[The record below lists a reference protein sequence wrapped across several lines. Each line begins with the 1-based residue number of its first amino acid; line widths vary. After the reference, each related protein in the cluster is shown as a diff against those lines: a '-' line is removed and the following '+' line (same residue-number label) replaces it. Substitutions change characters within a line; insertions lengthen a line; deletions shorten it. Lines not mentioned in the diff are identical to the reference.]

1 MIEDPNLVAGTPST
15 DFGSQPNL
23 TPDSSTYV
31 NRPSEIRRFTKF
43 ILVTRGFGV
52 GLAIVVASVVLM
64 IVGFA
69 IAPTDPLAEDFS
81 AILAPPSW
89 DHWFG
94 TDQNGRDVFSRVIA
108 APRVDIYIA
117 LMSTAAAL
125 VIGVPLGV
133 MAIGTSR
140 LGSAF
145 SEFMLRLLD
154 VIQAF
159 PVFILALALVA
170 AFGPSALNVI
180 IALTVLQFPVFL
192 RLTRSSALVNRNRSF
207 VEAARISGAGSF
219 TVLRRHIL
227 PNSMA
232 PAFVGASVAVAQAV
246 LVTAGLSFVGA
257 GIRPPTP
264 EWGAMISE
272 GAQNL
277 ITGQWWTS
285 VFPGLALAIVALGY
299 ALVGDGLKQYLD
311 PARRR

>member
-1 MIEDPNLVAGTPST
+1 MPPE
-15 DFGSQPNL
+15 
-23 TPDSSTYV
+23 SSTYV
-31 NRPSEIRRFTKF
+31 KRPSELSRFIKF
-43 ILVTRGFGV
+43 TRTNRAFGV
-52 GLAIVVASVVLM
+52 GLAIVAASMVLM
-64 IVGFA
+64 IFGFV
-69 IAPTDPLAEDFS
+69 IAPIDPVAEDFS
-81 AILAPPSW
+81 AILTAPSRG
-89 DHWFG
+89 HWFG
-94 TDQNGRDVFSRVIA
+94 TDQMGRDVFSRVVA

-117 LMSTAAAL
+117 LTSTALAFM
-125 VIGVPLGV
+125 IGVPLGV
-133 MAIGTSR
+133 IAIGKSR

-159 PVFILALALVA
+159 PVFILALSLVA

-192 RLTRSSALVNRNRSF
+192 RLTRSAALVTRNRSF
-207 VEAARISGAGSF
+207 VEAARISGSGSF
-219 TVLRRHIL
+219 SVLRRHVL

-246 LVTAGLSFVGA
+246 LITAGLSFVGA

-299 ALVGDGLKQYLD
+299 ALVGDGLRQYLD